1 MHSIAKSQSTQAMWL
16 RAILLTL
23 LLFVPGLVLATT
35 TGGGLPYE
43 ADLEKARNSFSGP
56 VAMTF
61 AIGGIVGAGATLI
74 WGSEMNGF
82 LRTVIYLLC
91 VLSFVLGVSSWI
103 SGRGAEIA
111 AIDQYMRHA
120 LAAIQARLA

>member
-1 MHSIAKSQSTQAMWL
+1 MHTLATPQSTQAMWL

-23 LLFVPGLVLATT
+23 LLFVPGLVLAST

-43 ADLEKARNSFSGP
+43 GDLEKARNSFSGP

-111 AIDQYMRHA
+111 VIDQYMRHA